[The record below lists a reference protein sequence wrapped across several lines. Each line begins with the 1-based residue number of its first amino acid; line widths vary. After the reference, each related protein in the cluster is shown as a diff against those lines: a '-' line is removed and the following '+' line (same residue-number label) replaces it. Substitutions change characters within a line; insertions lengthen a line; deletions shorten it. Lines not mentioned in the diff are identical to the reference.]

1 MPTLK
6 SRIEQLEKQ
15 SAPASENRV
24 WLVRLVA
31 MGDDT
36 DKPLN
41 EITHNGQ
48 TWHRQSEESEDDFE
62 ARVKA
67 EVFPDEGET
76 GVILIT
82 S

>member
-1 MPTLK
+1 MATLDR
-6 SRIEQLEKQ
+6 RIEELEKKTAAHTVNQ
-15 SAPASENRV
+15 V
-24 WLVRLVA
+24 FLVRLVA
-31 MGDDT
+31 MGQT
-36 DKPLN
+36 AKPLT
-41 EITHNGQ
+41 EVTHKGK
-48 TWHRQSEESEDDFE
+48 TWHILPDESEDDFE

>member
-1 MPTLK
+1 MATLDR
-6 SRIEQLEKQ
+6 RIEELEKK
-15 SAPASENRV
+15 SAPATENRV
-24 WLVRLVA
+24 FLIRLVA
-31 MGDDT
+31 MGQT
-36 DKPLN
+36 AKPLT
-41 EITHNGQ
+41 EVTHKGK
-48 TWHRQSEESEDDFE
+48 TWHILPDESEDDFE